1 MQVRFTRY
9 KKIFSEPKQFRS
21 HTFLTCSAL
30 KLKKYSVMLLL
41 VSSLVTLL
49 TVGLY
54 FMSDNVVTVT
64 PDTAAG
70 PATSGLAPSRRS
82 FIYESVDRR
91 VDRATTWKDYN
102 QVHTAHKVN
111 KASEKFN
118 TC

>member
-1 MQVRFTRY
+1 
-9 KKIFSEPKQFRS
+9 
-21 HTFLTCSAL
+21 
-30 KLKKYSVMLLL
+30 MLLL

-102 QVHTAHKVN
+102 QVHHTQGELSLSNKV
-111 KASEKFN
+111 SEKFQHLL
-118 TC
+118 TSK

>member
-1 MQVRFTRY
+1 MQVRSTIDIG
-9 KKIFSEPKQFRS
+9 KIFTEPK
-21 HTFLTCSAL
+21 HHIFLTCSAL
-30 KLKKYSVMLLL
+30 KLKKYCVMLLL

-70 PATSGLAPSRRS
+70 PAPSRRS

-102 QVHTAHKVN
+102 QVHHTQG
-111 KASEKFN
+111 
-118 TC
+118 

>member
-1 MQVRFTRY
+1 
-9 KKIFSEPKQFRS
+9 
-21 HTFLTCSAL
+21 
-30 KLKKYSVMLLL
+30 MLLL

-70 PATSGLAPSRRS
+70 PATSGRAQASRRS

-102 QVHTAHKVN
+102 QVHTTQGEQ
-111 KASEKFN
+111 SI
-118 TC
+118 

>member
-1 MQVRFTRY
+1 MHIVDAGKIY
-9 KKIFSEPKQFRS
+9 WILEKKIAEPKHFRS

-30 KLKKYSVMLLL
+30 KLKKYCVMLLL

-70 PATSGLAPSRRS
+70 PAPSRRS

-102 QVHTAHKVN
+102 QVHHTQG
-111 KASEKFN
+111 
-118 TC
+118 

>member
-1 MQVRFTRY
+1 
-9 KKIFSEPKQFRS
+9 
-21 HTFLTCSAL
+21 
-30 KLKKYSVMLLL
+30 MLLL

-70 PATSGLAPSRRS
+70 PAPSRRS

-102 QVHTAHKVN
+102 QVHHTIHKVN
-111 KASEKFN
+111 SQ
-118 TC
+118 